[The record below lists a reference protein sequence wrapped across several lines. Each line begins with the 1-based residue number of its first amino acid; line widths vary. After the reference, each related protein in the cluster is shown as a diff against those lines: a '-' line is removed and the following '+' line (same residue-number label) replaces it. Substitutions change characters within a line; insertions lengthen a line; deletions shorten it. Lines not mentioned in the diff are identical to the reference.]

1 MGQQTHSAQFLQYFI
16 IFKVVFQPV
25 CPKSVTSGMRCKV
38 RQIFSFQSLVLKKI
52 SNFVLRLDE
61 ETGSAGEQPVS
72 NKAAPTLKAVNVEGR
87 L

>member
-1 MGQQTHSAQFLQYFI
+1 MKKVVLLFFALFLSIHIFAQEHQAV
-16 IFKVVFQPV
+16 VVFQPV
-25 CPKSVTSGMRCKV
+25 CPKSVDFRDAV
-38 RQIFSFQSLVLKKI
+38 QSEKI

>member
-1 MGQQTHSAQFLQYFI
+1 
-16 IFKVVFQPV
+16 
-25 CPKSVTSGMRCKV
+25 MRCKV
-38 RQIFSFQSLVLKKI
+38 RQIFSFQSLVLEKI

>member
-1 MGQQTHSAQFLQYFI
+1 
-16 IFKVVFQPV
+16 
-25 CPKSVTSGMRCKV
+25 MRCKV
-38 RQIFSFQSLVLKKI
+38 RQIFSFQSLVLEKI

-72 NKAAPTLKAVNVEGR
+72 NKAAPTLKAVNEEGR